1 MPSSNHTCYPG
12 SNSRLDAVTEGVVYE
27 AAESPDTQQLHRPN
41 DSEDDAECISQD
53 GCNCQSQI
61 QNKGNEIQKVEL
73 CDMSISRDQS
83 NAVVENPASRSVAE
97 QPPVMQTL
105 TDLENGLIGWDGE
118 RDPENPLKFT
128 SARKW
133 LITSILSAIGF
144 MTPFASS
151 IIAPA
156 ISFIQKDFGVNDLT
170 KSALPVSIF
179 LLGYAVGPLFLSPL
193 SEIYGRYIII
203 TVASTFFCVWLIG
216 CALAPSLNTLIL
228 FRFLCGVGGSASQ
241 TIGGATIADLFPV
254 HERGRALGI
263 WSLGPILGPSCAP
276 VIGGFV
282 AESIGWRWANWI
294 TLIPTCLIVVLMA
307 IFNCETNH
315 RVLIERKT
323 ARTRQQLG
331 RPELQSCFANPN
343 IPRLSKEDII
353 LGGLIRP
360 LRLLFGSAI
369 VFGIS
374 LYIAF
379 AYGCLY
385 LLFNT
390 IPIVFQ
396 DHYGWSIGITGIVY
410 LALLIGYII
419 GLVIFLTMSDKTI
432 VRMTEANGGVYEPE
446 MRLPVCIYFAC
457 LLPIAFFLYGWSS
470 EKGSHWIVP
479 VLGLVVFGIGF
490 ECIWLPTQA
499 FIVDAYPQCA
509 ASALAA
515 FSVMRSVVAA
525 FLPLAGPQMYHAL
538 GLGWGNTV
546 LGLIALALVPVPLVI
561 YKFGKTIRKHER
573 WKL

>member
-1 MPSSNHTCYPG
+1 MRPASAQTETERQDDMPSSNHTCYPG

-27 AAESPDTQQLHRPN
+27 AKEN
-41 DSEDDAECISQD
+41 D
-53 GCNCQSQI
+53 
-61 QNKGNEIQKVEL
+61 IQKVEI
-73 CDMSISRDQS
+73 CDISISRDQS

-97 QPPVMQTL
+97 KPPVMQTL
-105 TDLENGLIGWDGE
+105 TDLENGIIGWDGE
-118 RDPENPLKFT
+118 RDPENPLNFT

-156 ISFIQKDFGVNDLT
+156 ISFIRKDFGINDLT

-193 SEIYGRYIII
+193 SEIYGRYIIT
-203 TVASTFFCVWLIG
+203 TVASAFFCVWLID
-216 CALAPSLNTLIL
+216 CALASSLNTLIL

-241 TIGGATIADLFPV
+241 TIGGATIADLFSV
-254 HERGRALGI
+254 HERGRAFGI

-294 TLIPTCLIVVLMA
+294 TLIPTFLIVVAMA

-315 RVLIERKT
+315 QVLIERKT
-323 ARTRQQLG
+323 ARIRQQLG
-331 RPELQSCFANPN
+331 LPELQSCFADPN
-343 IPRLSKEDII
+343 IPRLLKQDII

-369 VFGIS
+369 VFAIS

-432 VRMTEANGGVYEPE
+432 VRLTEANGGVYELE
-446 MRLPVCIYFAC
+446 MRLPICIYFAC
-457 LLPIAFFLYGWSS
+457 LLPIAFFW
-470 EKGSHWIVP
+470 
-479 VLGLVVFGIGF
+479 
-490 ECIWLPTQA
+490 
-499 FIVDAYPQCA
+499 
-509 ASALAA
+509 
-515 FSVMRSVVAA
+515 
-525 FLPLAGPQMYHAL
+525 
-538 GLGWGNTV
+538 
-546 LGLIALALVPVPLVI
+546 
-561 YKFGKTIRKHER
+561 
-573 WKL
+573 